1 MWKDRIRPGN
11 PEKLGVTR
19 AGRELN
25 FAVAVQ
31 DGKDCSLLLY
41 RKGMDEPELELGF
54 TDDMRFGEICAMG
67 LEGLPVQEY
76 EYNYK
81 IDRKVV
87 QDPYAAFIRGR
98 EIWGK
103 AVEEEKLRCQTR
115 FESFSWAGGSSSG
128 IAGGTVCAVQNPV
141 RGFTMDP
148 SSVSVI
154 RESFAGIGKRFPT

>member
-67 LEGLPVQEY
+67 LE
-76 EYNYK
+76 
-81 IDRKVV
+81 DRQKS
-87 QDPYAAFIRGR
+87 R
-98 EIWGK
+98 
-103 AVEEEKLRCQTR
+103 T
-115 FESFSWAGGSSSG
+115 GSLCG
-128 IAGGTVCAVQNPV
+128 IHK
-141 RGFTMDP
+141 
-148 SSVSVI
+148 
-154 RESFAGIGKRFPT
+154 GKRDLGKSGGRRKASLSDPV

>member
-67 LEGLPVQEY
+67 LDGLDLCKLLEVNDPATNMVHAVANLELVLKDKLEFVSNNLYYPPV
-76 EYNYK
+76 
-81 IDRKVV
+81 D
-87 QDPYAAFIRGR
+87 AAA
-98 EIWGK
+98 K
-103 AVEEEKLRCQTR
+103 
-115 FESFSWAGGSSSG
+115 
-128 IAGGTVCAVQNPV
+128 
-141 RGFTMDP
+141 
-148 SSVSVI
+148 
-154 RESFAGIGKRFPT
+154 

>member
-1 MWKDRIRPGN
+1 MWKNRIRPGN

-67 LEGLPVQEY
+67 LEGLPEPLRQMAYVRLENPQASLGELGKLLDPPVGKSGV
-76 EYNYK
+76 NHRL
-81 IDRKVV
+81 RKLGELAKELKV
-87 QDPYAAFIRGR
+87 
-98 EIWGK
+98 K
-103 AVEEEKLRCQTR
+103 
-115 FESFSWAGGSSSG
+115 
-128 IAGGTVCAVQNPV
+128 
-141 RGFTMDP
+141 
-148 SSVSVI
+148 
-154 RESFAGIGKRFPT
+154 

>member
-1 MWKDRIRPGN
+1 MAFIYSNYNEFLRFLIHFWVLEIMSVSYARHFRKRKKISLFYNCSMPALFAFANRARQWYNTYNWVKWRLLRGQDKNMWKDRIRPGN

-67 LEGLPVQEY
+67 LEG
-76 EYNYK
+76 
-81 IDRKVV
+81 
-87 QDPYAAFIRGR
+87 
-98 EIWGK
+98 
-103 AVEEEKLRCQTR
+103 
-115 FESFSWAGGSSSG
+115 SAG
-128 IAGGTVCAVQNPV
+128 
-141 RGFTMDP
+141 
-148 SSVSVI
+148 
-154 RESFAGIGKRFPT
+154 AGI

>member
-67 LEGLPVQEY
+67 LEGLPASGALCRAMERY
-76 EYNYK
+76 RHNARLLLE
-81 IDRKVV
+81 
-87 QDPYAAFIRGR
+87 A
-98 EIWGK
+98 W
-103 AVEEEKLRCQTR
+103 EKQ
-115 FESFSWAGGSSSG
+115 
-128 IAGGTVCAVQNPV
+128 PV
-141 RGFTMDP
+141 
-148 SSVSVI
+148 SC
-154 RESFAGIGKRFPT
+154 